1 MHFSLNNP
9 RKGNRLALQRAR
21 DARKAAR
28 DAAEVEAVL
37 ETFQNEFGDG
47 DDDADGRANA
57 VTFVRGGLRRP
68 DARDGVD
75 DARVGE
81 AHALGARDE
90 PAPAAKRKGAA
101 AANDVEAG
109 PSATRGKKKRKAI
122 DAMLEEFA
130 AKAPAAKEASAR
142 SEPASTSERVETTT
156 ANDASRS
163 SNVRIA
169 NLPVD
174 VSDADLARAFERYGP
189 IASVKIWRPGKESR
203 ETANS
208 GYVCFMSRTSAER
221 AVEEMHDALL
231 FGNTVN
237 VDISMAMRIPQHA
250 IWPTTLD
257 ANEAAELLTRAPAEA
272 LGDIP
277 WSVAPT
283 ATSDASVGADVI
295 VQIPDDEDLKRR
307 IDITAAYVA
316 EDGEIFER
324 ALKAREAANEEYQ
337 FLFDESS
344 QAHAYYAWRVFAFA
358 QSDGLETWRT
368 EPFVMIRDGARWI
381 PPPLDATKASRL
393 ENRVGRSSKRAAMK
407 LSTTDRTSLIE
418 ILQHITVARDEIRDA
433 MEFAVERAE
442 CAADVV
448 DVIATSLCNLETPRQ
463 TMTARLYVVSDL
475 LHNCAAPVKGVQAYR
490 ALFIRALPSVF
501 ERLELYLEAAPSSAS
516 RRAFKRDVLATLRAW
531 SDWCAFTDDFI
542 GRLRGSAFAVDD

>member
-1 MHFSLNNP
+1 M
-9 RKGNRLALQRAR
+9 
-21 DARKAAR
+21 
-28 DAAEVEAVL
+28 
-37 ETFQNEFGDG
+37 T
-47 DDDADGRANA
+47 
-57 VTFVRGGLRRP
+57 
-68 DARDGVD
+68 
-75 DARVGE
+75 
-81 AHALGARDE
+81 
-90 PAPAAKRKGAA
+90 
-101 AANDVEAG
+101 
-109 PSATRGKKKRKAI
+109 
-122 DAMLEEFA
+122 
-130 AKAPAAKEASAR
+130 
-142 SEPASTSERVETTT
+142 
-156 ANDASRS
+156 DASRS
-163 SNVRIA
+163 SNVRIT

-174 VSDADLARAFERYGP
+174 VAAVDLARAFERYGP
-189 IASVKIWRPGKESR
+189 IASVKIWRPSKESR
-203 ETANS
+203 ETSNS

-221 AVEEMHDALL
+221 AVDEMHDALL

-237 VDISMAMRIPQHA
+237 VVISMAMRVPQHA
-250 IWPTTLD
+250 MWPTTLD
-257 ANEAAELLTRAPAEA
+257 ANEAAELLARAPAEV

-283 ATSDASVGADVI
+283 ATSDTSDEADVV

-316 EDGEIFER
+316 EDGEVFER
-324 ALKAREAANEEYQ
+324 ALKAREATNEEYR
-337 FLFDESS
+337 FLFDECS

-381 PPPLDATKASRL
+381 PPPLDETQASRL

-407 LSTTDRTSLIE
+407 LSTADRKSLVE
-418 ILQHITVARDEIRDA
+418 ILQHITVARDDIRDA

-490 ALFIRALPSVF
+490 ALFISALPSVF

-542 GRLRGSAFAVDD
+542 IRLRGSAFAVDD